1 MHKISITICFLVMA
15 GCLLAAC
22 GSDPAPVA
30 GSRPGYTPE
39 ATAVAERVRLPRL
52 HEAVGTVQAR
62 TDISVEAQVTGRVLQ
77 VLVRPGDKVADGDT
91 LVVLD
96 SRATQARLEQ
106 ARQARQTA
114 TSMTSQA
121 RDILSSAK
129 ASFAKAESTY
139 RRMKQ
144 LGEQR
149 VVTAEEVEQ
158 AESAYLQAKAALSQA
173 EQGVVA
179 AQARGREAD
188 KVIQEAEVGLDYTTI
203 LARETGEVAKRLVEP
218 GDLAFPGKKL
228 LVLQTGASLRLEAMV
243 REGLIGRVH
252 VGDTVQV
259 VVSALGTGGSLTAT
273 VDEMEPL
280 ADPVTRSF
288 LVKARL
294 PEVAGLYPGMFG
306 RLLVPLG
313 EREAVLVP
321 ERAVIRVGQLDT
333 VMVRTQDSWQPVYVR
348 TGEAVG
354 DRVEIISG
362 LSGGET
368 VGLGIAV
375 GEAK

>member
-1 MHKISITICFLVMA
+1 
-15 GCLLAAC
+15 
-22 GSDPAPVA
+22 
-30 GSRPGYTPE
+30 
-39 ATAVAERVRLPRL
+39 
-52 HEAVGTVQAR
+52 
-62 TDISVEAQVTGRVLQ
+62 
-77 VLVRPGDKVADGDT
+77 
-91 LVVLD
+91 
-96 SRATQARLEQ
+96 
-106 ARQARQTA
+106 
-114 TSMTSQA
+114 MTSQA

-228 LVLQTGASLRLEAMV
+228 LVLQTGTSLRLEAMV

-259 VVSALGTGGSLTAT
+259 VVSALGAGGSLTAT